1 MSSGDTPTGPGASSP
16 LQQLRLPRFREA
28 SGQAPFE
35 QIPIPSISQQGS
47 LIQPQPDN
55 PSQFQRPSHGVNL
68 SPLFRPYQAGTR
80 TQHARRSANSRPRR
94 ARCYGTMRALSMT
107 GVYPSSLVYLG
118 YQKLAKDSRTVG
130 LEFQNYNTTTI
141 LASAFVP
148 QTRPKQRTCRTKVS
162 VRHLGHADAT
172 LVKMTVS
179 TGL

>member
-1 MSSGDTPTGPGASSP
+1 MQESPVDHAGLSKTNGSLSWNDIVSSGDTPTGPGTSSP

-28 SGQAPFE
+28 FGQAPFE

-80 TQHARRSANSRPRR
+80 TKHGRRSANSRPRR

-118 YQKLAKDSRTVG
+118 YQKLAKIPA
-130 LEFQNYNTTTI
+130 Q
-141 LASAFVP
+141 LA
-148 QTRPKQRTCRTKVS
+148 
-162 VRHLGHADAT
+162 
-172 LVKMTVS
+172 
-179 TGL
+179 